1 MVWIT
6 ISCGKRELTLG
17 CEHTKLAQNIGLAEV
32 ITRSERSAVVP
43 EAVQATRYF
52 IAFLPDKL
60 AKLSYHLLI
69 CGVCISLILSI

>member
-1 MVWIT
+1 M
-6 ISCGKRELTLG
+6 SGGKRELSLG
-17 CEHTKLAQNIGLAEV
+17 CEHTKLAQNIGLTEV
-32 ITRSERSAVVP
+32 VTRSERSAVVP

-69 CGVCISLILSI
+69 CGVCISLILSV